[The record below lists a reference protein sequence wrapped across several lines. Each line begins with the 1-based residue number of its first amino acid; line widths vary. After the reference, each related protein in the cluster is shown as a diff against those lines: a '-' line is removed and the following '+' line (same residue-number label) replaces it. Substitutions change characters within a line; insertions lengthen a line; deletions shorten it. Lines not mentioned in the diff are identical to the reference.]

1 MTGAAR
7 RGRHSWDG
15 DMRNSELL
23 SNDPVLLIRGVGVF
37 LYRGSKVL
45 LEIQT
50 KYRYFFSSSNKYRRI
65 IYISL
70 TMIAI
75 DIHITANVLWI
86 SYFAS

>member
-37 LYRGSKVL
+37 LYRGKTMSSVYSDLYQL
-45 LEIQT
+45 L
-50 KYRYFFSSSNKYRRI
+50 RGPG
-65 IYISL
+65 
-70 TMIAI
+70 
-75 DIHITANVLWI
+75 
-86 SYFAS
+86 